1 MYWTVEHT
9 AALFQY
15 FNPNSFKWYILIQY
29 ILQQQLQQDQQ
40 GTQQHQILYQTQQRQ
55 QQQQQTQN
63 MSKYDSNVPVSV

>member
-9 AALFQY
+9 AALFLY
-15 FNPNSFKWYILIQY
+15 FNPNSFK
-29 ILQQQLQQDQQ
+29 QLQQDQQ
-40 GTQQHQILYQTQQRQ
+40 RTQQPQILYQTQQR